1 MKIIKVKALLP
12 VRLDKYLMEQ
22 YPTLGIGLLNKAL
35 RENKIKLNGKKQPLS
50 TRVCTGDEIK
60 LFLTDEQLDPQNAHP
75 SGPSFL
81 WARWP
86 ADSVYED
93 EHVLLVNKPAGLPVM
108 DDNATDTLIH
118 RAMLYLYKK
127 GSWKPGEG
135 PAPALCHR
143 LDTGT
148 SGLVLIAKDPKTEQ
162 LLTQLIRDRQLQ
174 KQYLCVTFGR
184 PQPAQA
190 TLKGYLV
197 KDTDKGYV
205 RVSQQPCPEGKE
217 IETRY
222 TTMAVSGRLALL
234 KVDLITGR
242 THQIRAHMASIG
254 CPILG
259 DSKYGNN
266 AANRELKL
274 KYQALCAW
282 KLTFPVLDA
291 PELQGVSGKSFETE
305 LPWWYQQVQNGTL
318 K

>member
-1 MKIIKVKALLP
+1 MKIINVKSLMP
-12 VRLDKYLMEQ
+12 VRLDKYLMDQ
-22 YPTLGIGLLNKAL
+22 YPTLGIGQLNKAL

-50 TRVCTGDEIK
+50 TRVCTGDTIK
-60 LFLTDEQLDPQNAHP
+60 LFIPDDKLEPDSSQN
-75 SGPSFL
+75 SGPAFL
-81 WARWP
+81 QARFP
-86 ADSVYED
+86 AEPVYED
-93 EHVLLVNKPAGLPVM
+93 DHILLVNKPAGVPVT
-108 DDNATDTLIH
+108 DDIESDTLIN
-118 RAMLYLYKK
+118 RALLYLYQQKR
-127 GSWKPGEG
+127 WAPGT
-135 PAPALCHR
+135 PAPMLCHR

-148 SGLVLIAKDPKTEQ
+148 SGLVLIAKDARTEA
-162 LLTQLIRDRQLQ
+162 LLTQLIKDRKVE

-190 TLKGYLV
+190 TLKDHLI
-197 KDTDKGYV
+197 KDAAKGQV
-205 RVSQQPCPEGKE
+205 RVVSNASHNSKP

-222 TTMAVSGRLALL
+222 STMAVSGRLALL

-242 THQIRAHMASIG
+242 THQIRVHMASIG

-282 KLTFPVLDA
+282 KLSFPVLTE
-291 PELQGVSGKSFETE
+291 PELQGVSGKTFCAEK
-305 LPWWYQQVQNGTL
+305 PWWCQQVLDGKL